1 MSIVI
6 YRLRGSKWLFVVAA
20 MVVLIDQITKLL
32 VRIYIPLGNSVPE
45 EGFFRLTY
53 VTNTGG
59 LWSLFQGYMTLLI
72 IMSFVGMAAV
82 LLCYIYFG
90 YRWHLV
96 TVALGL
102 ILGGSIGNQIDRLWL
117 GEVTD
122 FIDWGAWP
130 VFNIADS
137 AGVIGVAIIV
147 IFLLFLYREKKDS
160 DTQA

>member
-6 YRLRGSKWLFVVAA
+6 DRLRSSKWLFITAA
-20 MVVLIDQITKLL
+20 LVILIDQITKLL

-45 EGFFRLTY
+45 EGFFRFTY

-59 LWSLFQGYMTLLI
+59 LWSLFQGYMTVLI

-82 LLCYIYFG
+82 LLCYIYFA
-90 YRWHLV
+90 YRWRLV

-122 FIDWGAWP
+122 FIDWGNWP

-137 AGVIGVAIIV
+137 GGVIGVAIIV

-160 DTQA
+160 DAQA